1 MKSFKQQGIALVTAL
16 LILTISTVVA
26 TQIFY
31 KQQIN
36 LRRTFN
42 QLQADQ
48 VFQLFL
54 SVEQWAKILL
64 IEDLEKNT
72 NDTLLDIWAQEMPPI
87 AAEGGH
93 FQAKI
98 TDLQAC
104 FNLNNLVL
112 AGEIQNDQIAILK
125 NLLKQKSKQ
134 KSLNENLI
142 WSLVDWMDADDE
154 PQAQGAEWETYSQFS
169 PPYRAANQA
178 LTEIAELYAVA
189 NWDTDA
195 ITALAADICVLP
207 SPPAFS
213 AVGRYF
219 PAQTIAS
226 TLNINTMSREL
237 ILSLSEKMQNAK
249 LKQIIRYQQEQGFKS
264 VQEFFDKL
272 DEENPQEPKLSSTLN
287 EEILSVNS
295 FYFMLRYT
303 GWIGNLEQQYQ
314 SLLYRNSNKKIDTF
328 YRSRFY

>member
-16 LILTISTVVA
+16 LIITISTIVA

-54 SVEQWAKILL
+54 SAEQWAKILL

-72 NDTLLDIWAQEMPPI
+72 NDTSLDIWAQEMPPI

-98 TDLQAC
+98 TDHQAC

-112 AGEIQNDQIAILK
+112 AGTIQNDQIAILK
-125 NLLKQKSKQ
+125 NLLKQKS
-134 KSLNENLI
+134 LNENLI
-142 WSLVDWMDADDE
+142 WSLVDWLDADDE

-189 NWDTDA
+189 NWNTET

-213 AVGRYF
+213 EVGRYF

-226 TLNINTMSREL
+226 TLNINTMSPQL
-237 ILSLSEKMQNAK
+237 ILSLSEKMQSAK
-249 LKQIIRYQQEQGFKS
+249 LEQIILYRQEQGFKS

-287 EEILSVNS
+287 EEILGVNS

-303 GWIGNLEQQYQ
+303 GWIGNLEQQYR
-314 SLLYRNSNKKIDTF
+314 SLLYRNSNKKIDTL

>member
-1 MKSFKQQGIALVTAL
+1 MKSFKQRGIALVTAL
-16 LILTISTVVA
+16 LIISISTVVA

-48 VFQLFL
+48 IFQLFL
-54 SVEQWAKILL
+54 SAEQWAKILL

-72 NDTLLDIWAQEMPPI
+72 NDTSLDIWAQEMPPI
-87 AAEGGH
+87 TAEGGH

-112 AGEIQNDQIAILK
+112 AGEVQNDQITILK
-125 NLLKQKSKQ
+125 NLLKQKA
-134 KSLNENLI
+134 LNENLI
-142 WSLVDWMDADDE
+142 WSLVDWLDADDE
-154 PQAQGAEWETYSQFS
+154 PQAQGAEWETYSQFN

-189 NWDTDA
+189 NWNTEA

-226 TLNINTMSREL
+226 TLNINTMSPQL
-237 ILSLSEKMQNAK
+237 ILSLSEKMQSAK
-249 LKQIIRYQQEQGFKS
+249 LEQIILYRQEQGFKS

-272 DEENPQEPKLSSTLN
+272 DEENPQEPNLSSTLS

>member
-16 LILTISTVVA
+16 LIITISTIVA

-54 SVEQWAKILL
+54 SAEQWAKILL

-98 TDLQAC
+98 TDHQAC

-112 AGEIQNDQIAILK
+112 AGAIQNDQIAILK
-125 NLLKQKSKQ
+125 NLLKQKS
-134 KSLNENLI
+134 LNENLI
-142 WSLVDWMDADDE
+142 WSLVDWLDADDE

-189 NWDTDA
+189 NWNTEI

-213 AVGRYF
+213 EVGRYF

-226 TLNINTMSREL
+226 TLNINTMSPQL
-237 ILSLSEKMQNAK
+237 ILSLSEKMQSAK
-249 LKQIIRYQQEQGFKS
+249 LEQIILYRQEQGFKS

-287 EEILSVNS
+287 EEILGVNS

>member
-1 MKSFKQQGIALVTAL
+1 MKSFKQRGIALVTAL
-16 LILTISTVVA
+16 LIITISTIVA

-48 VFQLFL
+48 VYQLFL
-54 SVEQWAKILL
+54 SAEQWAKILL
-64 IEDLEKNT
+64 VEDLAANN

-93 FQAKI
+93 FQATI
-98 TDLQAC
+98 TDSQAC
-104 FNLNNLVL
+104 FNLNNLVIS
-112 AGEIQNDQIAILK
+112 GVVQNDQIAIFK
-125 NLLKQKSKQ
+125 NLLKQ

-142 WSLVDWMDADDE
+142 WSLVDWLDADDE
-154 PQAQGAEWETYSQFS
+154 PQAQGAEWETYSQLS

-178 LTEIAELYAVA
+178 LTEISELYAVA
-189 NWDTDA
+189 NWNLEN
-195 ITALAADICVLP
+195 ITALYPEICVLP
-207 SPPAFS
+207 NPPAFS

-226 TLNINTMSREL
+226 TLNINTMSPQL
-237 ILSLSEKMQNAK
+237 IMSLSEKMQSAK
-249 LKQIIRYQQEQGFKS
+249 LEQILLYRQEQGFKS
-264 VQEFFDKL
+264 LQDFFDKL
-272 DEENPQEPKLSSTLN
+272 DEENPQDPKLSSTLN
-287 EEILSVNS
+287 EKILGISS

-314 SLLYRNSNKKIDTF
+314 SLLYRNSNKKIDTL